1 MNGKNP
7 AKIWNELSEEFNTYK
22 KELFYG
28 AADNIH
34 IAWPAILGY
43 VKKNISGNPLRTLD
57 FGCGTGMFCRELK
70 SAGFDVAGIDISG
83 KMIEM
88 AKKHNKNI
96 DFFAGDAKKTD
107 EISGKNGKLNLIT
120 SIMTLQFV
128 ENIEECIKSFSDSLM
143 TDGHIIFAVH
153 NPKKLEERGVK
164 DDFNMG
170 NTCKTVKIFKRT
182 AKDYD
187 KLFQKFG
194 FKKTLEEYPKTSPEF
209 LKRYE
214 QKDSLKISKYMILAY
229 KKIK

>member
-22 KELFYG
+22 RELFYG

-34 IAWPAILGY
+34 TAWPVILDY
-43 VKKNISGNPLRTLD
+43 VKKNLGGNFLRALD

-70 SAGFDVAGIDISG
+70 SAGFDVAGIDISE
-83 KMIEM
+83 KMTGI
-88 AKKHNKNI
+88 ARKHNKNI
-96 DFFAGDAKKTD
+96 DFFAGDAKKTA
-107 EISGKNGKLNLIT
+107 EISGKDGKFSLIT

-128 ENIEECIKSFSDSLM
+128 EDVEECISLFSDSLM
-143 TDGHIIFAVH
+143 SHGHIIFAVH
-153 NPKKLEERGVK
+153 NPKKLEERGIK
-164 DDFNMG
+164 GDFTMG
-170 NTCKTVKIFKRT
+170 NTGKTVKIFKRT

-187 KLFQKFG
+187 KLFQKIG

-214 QKDSLKISKYMILAY
+214 QKDSLKISKYMVLAY
-229 KKIK
+229 KKI